1 MHQWT
6 VASAAMTS
14 FASTPGALRA
24 LVASIVARLPLT
36 MIGIGLLIHAR
47 APDRLVRRGRAGSGA
62 YAVATGV
69 GGPLLGRLADRRGQ
83 LPVLVPSVLATTALL
98 GGAALLPAGAAL
110 WLILALATAIGLA
123 TPPLAACF
131 RALIPDLLPDAS
143 AARKAY
149 AVDATA
155 VELTWVAGPP
165 LALGAGALLST
176 GAALAG
182 AGAILLLGT
191 GAFAAQPATRAWRP
205 AAPAGDGHGSL
216 RAPGMQTLVIVLL
229 AVGVLFGA
237 VEVAVAAAAET
248 LSGAAAAGP
257 LLGVWGLGSL
267 FGGIAATR
275 RGGGAHGAA
284 GLALVLA
291 GLAAGHL
298 LLVAATGSVATLA
311 AALFVAGAGIAPT
324 CASAYGL
331 VERVTPAG
339 TVTEAFAWLT
349 TAMAVGTAAGAAA
362 AGMLAEGP
370 GPATAFALATAAA
383 VVATLVTLLRAD
395 TLSDRAPLTGSL
407 ALAAA

>member
-1 MHQWT
+1 MPRSST
-6 VASAAMTS
+6 GTATGSSPARAAISRCSANDGSSNAIR
-14 FASTPGALRA
+14 RA
-24 LVASIVARLPLT
+24 L
-36 MIGIGLLIHAR
+36 
-47 APDRLVRRGRAGSGA
+47 
-62 YAVATGV
+62 
-69 GGPLLGRLADRRGQ
+69 
-83 LPVLVPSVLATTALL
+83 
-98 GGAALLPAGAAL
+98 
-110 WLILALATAIGLA
+110 LALATGIGLV

-131 RALIPDLLPDAS
+131 RALIPDLLPDAG

-165 LALGAGALLST
+165 LALGLGALLST

-191 GAFAAQPATRAWRP
+191 AAFAAQPASRAWRP
-205 AAPAGDGHGSL
+205 LDHDESGGSL
-216 RAPGMQTLVIVLL
+216 RAPGMRTLVGVLL

-237 VEVAVAAAAET
+237 VEVAVAAAAES
-248 LSGAAAAGP
+248 LSGTAAAGP
-257 LLGVWGLGSL
+257 LIGVWGLGSML
-267 FGGIAATR
+267 GGIATTR

-291 GLAAGHL
+291 GLAAGHVL
-298 LLVAATGSVATLA
+298 LIAATGSIATLA

-362 AGMLAEGP
+362 GGLVAEGS
-370 GPATAFALATAAA
+370 GAATAFGLAAGAGL
-383 VVATLVTLLRAD
+383 VATLVTLARAH
-395 TLSDRAPLTGSL
+395 TLSDGAPLARRP
-407 ALAAA
+407 ALVAA